1 MYPNKQPNRHPI
13 QEWRAQKG
21 GCVLSEE
28 NNLQDGRLQTCL
40 EAVIDVPRKV
50 AEEVHVKNVVSILAG
65 IQPDREDE
73 SFRG

>member
-1 MYPNKQPNRHPI
+1 M
-13 QEWRAQKG
+13 
-21 GCVLSEE
+21 LSEE